1 MKDEIRMEDWEFR
14 VPITISIVSH
24 SPMEYVKV
32 LKLLGTISKEDVYKA
47 FKKALFE
54 GKERLTTS
62 VWVNGDPNFPEE
74 GAYLRELTYDEK
86 YGGKQTEEIPI
97 PLWIDDE
104 K

>member
-1 MKDEIRMEDWEFR
+1 MENEIRLEDWEFR

-24 SPMEYVKV
+24 SPMEYAKV
-32 LKLLGTISKEDVYKA
+32 LKLLGTISKDDVYKA

-62 VWVNGDPNFPEE
+62 VWVNGDPNLPEE

-86 YGGKQTEEIPI
+86 YKGVQTEEIPI